1 MPFTAEPGPLQVLN
15 KYFLDNFLAY
25 VKLGP
30 EDGKEP
36 LVKAG
41 GVRGSRW
48 RKQQVQRA
56 LRQGKGTESSLEG
69 LGQGEQRGQ

>member
-1 MPFTAEPGPLQVLN
+1 MLFTAEPGPLQVLN

-30 EDGKEP
+30 EDAKEP

-69 LGQGEQRGQ
+69 LGQTEQRGQ

>member
-1 MPFTAEPGPLQVLN
+1 LVSNVSSRRARILQFTAEPGPLQVLN

-30 EDGKEP
+30 EDVKEP

-48 RKQQVQRA
+48 RKQ
-56 LRQGKGTESSLEG
+56 
-69 LGQGEQRGQ
+69 